1 MPKMTLRDLSLKNQ
15 RVLMRVDY
23 NVPLDDKEGKMVITD
38 DTRIQETLP
47 TLKYLQEHGAKII
60 LMSHLGRPKGQRDP
74 KQSLAPVATRLSEL
88 LGKPVSF
95 ASDCIG
101 TTAENA
107 VASLASGD
115 VLLLE
120 NVRYYNEE
128 EKNDPQFA
136 QSLAKLADIYVNDAF
151 GAAHRAHASTEGVS
165 HFVKQKAI
173 GFLMERELKFL
184 GDELHKAQKP
194 FVVIIG
200 GAKVSDKIKVIDRMI
215 EIASTIIIGGGMAY
229 TFGLALGRK
238 IGKSLSEPDKVDI
251 ARSALE
257 KAKARGVKLLLPID
271 NYVVENL
278 DFKAKTV
285 SPGKFVNSEE
295 GIPDG
300 WEGVDIG
307 PKTIELFSEEISKS
321 KTVLWNGPMGVFE
334 IKDCAKGTYAVAE
347 AISKNSQC
355 LSIIGGG
362 DSVKAIKKSGFSDKV
377 SFISTGGGASLEF
390 LENGTLPGVE
400 CISNR

>member
-1 MPKMTLRDLSLKNQ
+1 MKAKVSIRDLNLKNQ

-23 NVPLDDKEGKMVITD
+23 NVPLDEKEGKMVITD
-38 DTRIQETLP
+38 ETRIQETLS
-47 TLKYLQEHGAKII
+47 TLKFLQEQGAKTI
-60 LMSHLGRPKGQRDP
+60 LMSHLGRPKGKRDP
-74 KQSLAPVATRLSEL
+74 QQSLAPVATRLSEL
-88 LGKPVSF
+88 LGKPVAF
-95 ASDCIG
+95 ANDCIG
-101 TTAENA
+101 PVAESA
-107 VASLASGD
+107 VQSLPSGGI
-115 VLLLE
+115 LLLE
-120 NVRYYNEE
+120 NVRFYSEE
-128 EKNDPQFA
+128 EKNDPAFA
-136 QSLAKLADIYVNDAF
+136 QSLAKLADVYVNDAF
-151 GAAHRAHASTEGVS
+151 GAAHRAHASTEGVA
-165 HFVKQKAI
+165 HYVQQKAI
-173 GFLMERELKFL
+173 GFLMQRELQFL
-184 GDELHKAQKP
+184 GDELNKAQKP

-215 EIASTIIIGGGMAY
+215 DKADTVIIGGGMAY

-251 ARSALE
+251 AKAAIE
-257 KAKARGVKLLLPID
+257 KAKVKGVKLLLPID
-271 NYVVENL
+271 NYIVENL

-285 SPGKFVNSEE
+285 SPGKHVKSEA

-307 PKTIELFSEEISKS
+307 PETIALYSQEIANA

-347 AISKNSQC
+347 AIAKNKQC

-362 DSVKAIKKSGFSDKV
+362 DSVKAIKKSGFSDQV

-400 CISNR
+400 CIP

>member
-1 MPKMTLRDLSLKNQ
+1 MPKLTIRDLSLENQ

-23 NVPLDDKEGKMVITD
+23 NVPLDDKEGGMVITD

-47 TLKYLQEHGAKII
+47 TLKYLQEKGAKII

-74 KQSLAPVATRLSEL
+74 KQSLAPVAKRLGEL
-88 LGKPVSF
+88 LGKSVSF
-95 ASDCIG
+95 ADDCIG
-101 TTAENA
+101 PKAEAA
-107 VASLASGD
+107 VAALKSGD

-128 EKNDPQFA
+128 EKNDKSFA
-136 QSLAKLADIYVNDAF
+136 ESLSKLADVFVNDAF
-151 GAAHRAHASTEGVS
+151 GAAHRAHASTEGVT
-165 HFVKQKAI
+165 HFVSKRAI
-173 GFLMERELKFL
+173 GFLMEKELQFL
-184 GDELHKAQKP
+184 GEELNKAQKP

-200 GAKVSDKIKVIDRMI
+200 GAKVSDKINVIDKMI
-215 EIASTIIIGGGMAY
+215 DKASTILIGGGMAY

-238 IGKSLSEPDKVDI
+238 IGNSLCEPDKVDI
-251 ARSALE
+251 AKAALE

-271 NYVVENL
+271 NYVVEKL

-285 SPGKFVNSEE
+285 SPGKYV
-295 GIPDG
+295 GADVIPDG

-307 PKTIELFSEEISKS
+307 PETIKLYSTEVAAA

-334 IKDCAKGTYAVAE
+334 IKDCAKGTYAIAE
-347 AISKNSQC
+347 VIAKATGC

-400 CISNR
+400 CIPNK

>member
-1 MPKMTLRDLSLKNQ
+1 MPKLTIRDLSLENQ

-23 NVPLDDKEGKMVITD
+23 NVPLDDKEGGMVITD
-38 DTRIQETLP
+38 DTRIKETLP
-47 TLKYLQEHGAKII
+47 TLKYLQEKGAKII

-74 KQSLAPVATRLSEL
+74 KQSLAPVAKRLGEL
-88 LGKPVSF
+88 LGKSVAF
-95 ASDCIG
+95 AEDCIG
-101 TTAENA
+101 PKAESA
-107 VASLASGD
+107 VQALKAGD
-115 VLLLE
+115 ILLLE
-120 NVRYYNEE
+120 NVRFYNEE
-128 EKNDPQFA
+128 EKNDKTFA
-136 QSLAKLADIYVNDAF
+136 QSLAKLADVFVNDAF
-151 GAAHRAHASTEGVS
+151 GAAHRAHASTEGVT
-165 HFVKQKAI
+165 HFVSKKAI
-173 GFLMERELKFL
+173 GFLMEKELQFL
-184 GDELHKAQKP
+184 GDELNKAEKP

-200 GAKVSDKIKVIDRMI
+200 GAKVSDKINVIDKMI
-215 EIASTIIIGGGMAY
+215 DKATSIIIGGGMAY

-238 IGKSLSEPDKVDI
+238 IGKSLCEPDKVDI
-251 ARSALE
+251 AKAALE
-257 KAKARGVKLLLPID
+257 KAKARGVKLFLPVD
-271 NYVVENL
+271 NYVVETL

-285 SPGKFVNSEE
+285 SPGKYVSAHE

-307 PKTIELFSEEISKS
+307 PETIKLYSAEIAKA

-334 IKDCAKGTYAVAE
+334 IKECAKGTYAIAE
-347 AISKNSQC
+347 VIANTTGC

-400 CISNR
+400 CIPNK